1 MTVFRINKTQ
11 NYSVISNKFLND
23 DNLSWKAKGILTWL
37 LSRQDGWK
45 PLLIDMQQRSKD
57 GRDSTAAGI
66 NELVDYGYIVR
77 HKIRDD
83 KGLLKGYE
91 YQVYEESVNG
101 LSVTENPNTEKP
113 TLIST
118 DKVNTNK
125 VSTKQLNILTEVINH
140 FNLKTNKTK
149 YQKGSE
155 RATLEKYINAMVKNG
170 DTLEAIKNLID
181 YKLANPNTQKTD
193 LLSWLNTQYVGQNMA
208 NANEWLSDNKPNAA
222 KFTNGKPESKLHR
235 ANSQNFTDEVF

>member
-1 MTVFRINKTQ
+1 MTIFRINKTQ

-45 PLLIDMQQRSKD
+45 PLLVDMQQRSKD

-66 NELVDYGYIVR
+66 NELVEHGYIVR

-91 YQVYEESVNG
+91 YQVYEEPVNG
-101 LSVTENPNTEKP
+101 LTATENPNTDNSNTEKP

-118 DKVNTNK
+118 DKLNTHK
-125 VSTKQLNILTEVINH
+125 LSTKEV
-140 FNLKTNKTK
+140 NKTAK
-149 YQKGSE
+149 AVFDFSDFLENEVLVIKEWLQYKQERKQSYTPTGLKGLRTALLDLKAKGQLVSSIQKSISSNWSGLFEDKKTPQVS
-155 RATLEKYINAMVKNG
+155 K
-170 DTLEAIKNLID
+170 
-181 YKLANPNTQKTD
+181 NTQSK
-193 LLSWLNTQYVGQNMA
+193 VMA
-208 NANEWLSDNKPNAA
+208 QDKDTFAASATKSLDNIP
-222 KFTNGKPESKLHR
+222 F
-235 ANSQNFTDEVF
+235 